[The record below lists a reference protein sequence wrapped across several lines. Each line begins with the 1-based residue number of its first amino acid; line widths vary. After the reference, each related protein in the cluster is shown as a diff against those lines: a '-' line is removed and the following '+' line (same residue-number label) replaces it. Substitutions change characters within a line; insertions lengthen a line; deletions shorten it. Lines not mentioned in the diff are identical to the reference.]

1 MTGNPL
7 CLSALLP
14 RLHLGFRDY
23 IKTSVPS
30 LVIHLWLLPLNS
42 LPLLFHQLCFSYPY
56 LSSGMQFRQLTHLS
70 SVDVVQDEVELVGR
84 LEGVV
89 QANQERVLDI
99 L

>member
-1 MTGNPL
+1 
-7 CLSALLP
+7 
-14 RLHLGFRDY
+14 
-23 IKTSVPS
+23 
-30 LVIHLWLLPLNS
+30 
-42 LPLLFHQLCFSYPY
+42 
-56 LSSGMQFRQLTHLS
+56 MQFRQLTHLS